1 MHNLCTLPAQEMNPF
16 HFTYFQDSIILQEI
30 TLIYLFYKLQ
40 NKSTY
45 REIQR
50 LEKGEREKERGK
62 GKKDRKKR
70 KGRRKIM
77 WLLWIIVGST
87 IINRKKNFDESNFK

>member
-1 MHNLCTLPAQEMNPF
+1 MDNLCTLPAQEMNPF

-40 NKSTY
+40 NKSTN

-50 LEKGEREKERGK
+50 LEKGEREREREREVK
-62 GKKDRKKR
+62 V
-70 KGRRKIM
+70 RKIEK
-77 WLLWIIVGST
+77 
-87 IINRKKNFDESNFK
+87 RERAEER